1 MAKRP
6 GNSLQMAFTTTAV
19 GVLFMVAGVMG
30 YSLDRHE
37 RFVSG
42 ATWKDHVIWWEIAV
56 GAVALLIAVGF
67 WRAGLRW
74 LRE

>member
-1 MAKRP
+1 
-6 GNSLQMAFTTTAV
+6 MAFTATAV
-19 GVLFMVAGVMG
+19 GVLFMAAGVMG

-37 RFVSG
+37 RFVG
-42 ATWKDHVIWWEIAV
+42 GVTWTDHVIWWEIGV
-56 GAVALLIAVGF
+56 GATALLLAIGF